1 MRISFWSAAVL
12 SAVLATGCVTRAKHT
27 SVTNKLRGELD
38 TCNSDKEALRKQS
51 AADLATKQAE
61 LDKLRETKQQ
71 ELDELTDQYEEMK
84 ADYAKSLQAS
94 KEEID
99 ELQRHRAKIEKSLEQ
114 FRKLQEA
121 FQNMIGAGEIRIYRR
136 HGRIMVALP
145 SSVLFP
151 SGKAD
156 LSRPG
161 KIALAKVSQVLAK
174 LPDRRFLVAGH
185 TDNVPISTAK
195 FQDNWELSTARAAT
209 VTRFLVSN
217 GVPPKSLAAAG
228 YGEYDPLTSN
238 DTEEG
243 RQRNRRIEIVLM
255 PNIDELPGI
264 PDTPQ

>member
-1 MRISFWSAAVL
+1 ML
-12 SAVLATGCVTRAKHT
+12 SALVCTGCVTRAKHT
-27 SVTNKLRGELD
+27 QVTNKLRGELD
-38 TCNSDKEALRKQS
+38 TCNTDKTLLAKKSAEDLAKKQS
-51 AADLATKQAE
+51 E
-61 LDKLRETKQQ
+61 LDTLRETKQR
-71 ELDELTDQYEEMK
+71 ELDTLTEQYDNMK

-94 KEEID
+94 QEEIE

-209 VTRFLVSN
+209 VTRFLIAN
-217 GVPPKSLAAAG
+217 GVRPESLAAAG
-228 YGEYDPLTSN
+228 YGEYDPLTAN

>member
-1 MRISFWSAAVL
+1 MRTSFWATALL
-12 SAVLATGCVTRAKHT
+12 SAILVTGCVTRAKHT
-27 SVTNKLRGELD
+27 DVTNKLRGELD
-38 TCNSDKEALRKQS
+38 TCNTEQTLLRKKS
-51 AADLATKQAE
+51 AEDLTKKQAE
-61 LDKLRETKQQ
+61 LDELRKTKQS
-71 ELDELTDQYEEMK
+71 ELDTLTEQYEQMK

-94 KEEID
+94 KEEIE
-99 ELQRHRAKIEKSLEQ
+99 ELQRHRAKIEKSLAQ

-121 FQNMIGAGEIRIYRR
+121 FENMIGAGEIRIYRR
-136 HGRIMVALP
+136 HGRIMVALS

-161 KIALAKVSQVLAK
+161 KIALAKVSEVLAK

-195 FQDNWELSTARAAT
+195 FQDNWELSTARAGT
-209 VTRFLVSN
+209 VTRFLVDN
-217 GVPPKSLAAAG
+217 GVPPLSLAAAG
-228 YGEYDPLTSN
+228 YGEYDPLTEN

-255 PNIDELPGI
+255 PNVDELPGI